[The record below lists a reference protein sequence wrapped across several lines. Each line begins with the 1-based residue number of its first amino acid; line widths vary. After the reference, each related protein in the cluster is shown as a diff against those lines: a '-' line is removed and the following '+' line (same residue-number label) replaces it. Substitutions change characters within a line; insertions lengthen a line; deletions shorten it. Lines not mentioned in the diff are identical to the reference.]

1 MPHMATADQEKLY
14 LVDKLE
20 RLNEAGRRFKLKA
33 KEESDLYLGA
43 AIANATSGVIGYF
56 EGHQGTETLFG
67 GLPLDFC
74 VAAAGFGIGFFGTK
88 NPETSK
94 LFYAAGLAGSCIYT
108 YKFGRELG
116 TKMAQPGAAKKVG
129 ASAVAGALPPHN
141 PATGLSDAE
150 IARLIDA
157 SRALG

>member
-1 MPHMATADQEKLY
+1 MPHMAVADQEKLY

-20 RLNEAGRRFKLKA
+20 RITEHGRRLKMKA
-33 KEESDLYLGA
+33 KEESDLYLSA
-43 AIANATSGVIGYF
+43 AIANATSGVIGYI
-56 EGHQGTETLFG
+56 EANKGTDTLFA
-67 GLPLDFC
+67 GLPLDFL

-94 LFYAAGLAGSCIYT
+94 LFYAAGLGGSCLYT
-108 YKFGRELG
+108 YKFGRQLG
-116 TKMAQPGAAKKVG
+116 AKMAQPDATKKL
-129 ASAVAGALPPHN
+129 SSSTVAGALPPHN